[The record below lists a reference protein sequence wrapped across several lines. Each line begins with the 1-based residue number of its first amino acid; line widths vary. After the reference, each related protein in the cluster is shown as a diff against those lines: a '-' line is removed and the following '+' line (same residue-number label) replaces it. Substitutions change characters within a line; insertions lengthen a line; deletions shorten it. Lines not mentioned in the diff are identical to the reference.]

1 MRERERESESERER
15 ASERGREGG
24 RRDETKVERLKRLH
38 ARVVTAYGEGAVF
51 GELPGCADTLP
62 QTNELVGG
70 RWRVG
75 SRWCLQS
82 FVCHVPMQGSNVI
95 PSCH

>member
-1 MRERERESESERER
+1 MHARERERRR
-15 ASERGREGG
+15 RDGG
-24 RRDETKVERLKRLH
+24 RRDETKLERLKRLH

-62 QTNELVGG
+62 QTNELVVG
-70 RWRVG
+70 RWSVG

-82 FVCHVPMQGSNVI
+82 FLCHVLMLSGLG
-95 PSCH
+95 